1 MFNVGLIRVITLDEA
16 QGLNTHGQLIE
27 SLYPDIA
34 VESACIP
41 NQPEGIH
48 SPEQTDEAIPK
59 IVQVARECFANKDM
73 ILVSC
78 AEDPGVEEIRAAMP
92 GMPVTGGGECAVA
105 AALRYGERVGV
116 LGILDY
122 APKAYRRLLG
132 DRLVGNFR
140 PEGVNCTLDL
150 QTPEGHDS
158 CVRTARAMAEAG
170 CEVIALHRPG
180 NHRHRCRAGARHR
193 PARHR
198 SGGGHGRLRHLGSRP
213 QTTTQLTNKKAGDTS
228 KCRPLSQQFR

>member
-116 LGILDY
+116 LGIVDY

-170 CEVIALHRPG
+170 CEVIALGCTGLGTIGIAAELERVTGLPVIDPVV
-180 NHRHRCRAGARHR
+180 AMGAFVTLEA
-193 PARHR
+193 ARQQ
-198 SGGGHGRLRHLGSRP
+198 RLS
-213 QTTTQLTNKKAGDTS
+213 
-228 KCRPLSQQFR
+228 

>member
-34 VESACIP
+34 VESVCIP

-48 SPEQTDEAIPK
+48 SLEQTDEAIPK
-59 IVQVARECFANKDM
+59 IVQVARERFANKDM

-116 LGILDY
+116 LGIVDY

-158 CVRTARAMAEAG
+158 CVRTARAMAKAG
-170 CEVIALHRPG
+170 CEVIALGCTGLGTIGIAAELERVTGLPVIDPVV
-180 NHRHRCRAGARHR
+180 AMGAFVTLEA
-193 PARHR
+193 ARKQ
-198 SGGGHGRLRHLGSRP
+198 RLG
-213 QTTTQLTNKKAGDTS
+213 
-228 KCRPLSQQFR
+228 

>member
-1 MFNVGLIRVITLDEA
+1 M
-16 QGLNTHGQLIE
+16 E
-27 SLYPDIA
+27 S
-34 VESACIP
+34 VCIP

-59 IVQVARECFANKDM
+59 IVQVARERFADKDM

-116 LGILDY
+116 LGIVDY

-158 CVRTARAMAEAG
+158 CVRTAQTMAEAG
-170 CEVIALHRPG
+170 CEAIALGCTGLGTIGIAAELERVTGIPVIDPVV
-180 NHRHRCRAGARHR
+180 AMGAFATLEA
-193 PARHR
+193 ARKQ
-198 SGGGHGRLRHLGSRP
+198 RLS
-213 QTTTQLTNKKAGDTS
+213 
-228 KCRPLSQQFR
+228 

>member
-16 QGLNTHGQLIE
+16 QELNTHGQLIE

-34 VESACIP
+34 AESVCIP

-116 LGILDY
+116 LGIVDY

-170 CEVIALHRPG
+170 CEVIALGCTGLGTIGVAAELERVTGLPVIDPVV
-180 NHRHRCRAGARHR
+180 AMGAFVTLEA
-193 PARHR
+193 ARKQ
-198 SGGGHGRLRHLGSRP
+198 RLS
-213 QTTTQLTNKKAGDTS
+213 
-228 KCRPLSQQFR
+228 

>member
-1 MFNVGLIRVITLDEA
+1 MFNVGLIRVIPLDEA

-59 IVQVARECFANKDM
+59 IVQVARERFANKDM

-116 LGILDY
+116 LGIVDY

-170 CEVIALHRPG
+170 CEVIALGCTGLGTIGIAAELERVTGLPVIDPVV
-180 NHRHRCRAGARHR
+180 AMGAFVTLEA
-193 PARHR
+193 ARQQ
-198 SGGGHGRLRHLGSRP
+198 RLS
-213 QTTTQLTNKKAGDTS
+213 
-228 KCRPLSQQFR
+228 

>member
-116 LGILDY
+116 LGIVDY

-170 CEVIALHRPG
+170 CEVIALGCTGLGTIGIAAELERVTGLPVIDPVV
-180 NHRHRCRAGARHR
+180 AMGAFVTLEA
-193 PARHR
+193 ARKQ
-198 SGGGHGRLRHLGSRP
+198 RLS
-213 QTTTQLTNKKAGDTS
+213 
-228 KCRPLSQQFR
+228 

>member
-34 VESACIP
+34 VESVCIP

-59 IVQVARECFANKDM
+59 IVQVARERFANKDM

-116 LGILDY
+116 LGIVDY

-158 CVRTARAMAEAG
+158 CVRTAQAMAEAG
-170 CEVIALHRPG
+170 CEVIALGCTGLGTIGIAAELERVTGLPVIDPVV
-180 NHRHRCRAGARHR
+180 AMGAFVTLEA
-193 PARHR
+193 ARQQ
-198 SGGGHGRLRHLGSRP
+198 RLS
-213 QTTTQLTNKKAGDTS
+213 
-228 KCRPLSQQFR
+228 

>member
-116 LGILDY
+116 LGIVDY

-170 CEVIALHRPG
+170 CEVIALGCTGLGTIGIAAELERVTGLPVIDPVV
-180 NHRHRCRAGARHR
+180 AMGAFVTLEA
-193 PARHR
+193 ARR
-198 SGGGHGRLRHLGSRP
+198 QRLS
-213 QTTTQLTNKKAGDTS
+213 
-228 KCRPLSQQFR
+228 

>member
-34 VESACIP
+34 VESVCIP

-92 GMPVTGGGECAVA
+92 GMPVTGGG
-105 AALRYGERVGV
+105 
-116 LGILDY
+116 
-122 APKAYRRLLG
+122 
-132 DRLVGNFR
+132 
-140 PEGVNCTLDL
+140 
-150 QTPEGHDS
+150 
-158 CVRTARAMAEAG
+158 
-170 CEVIALHRPG
+170 
-180 NHRHRCRAGARHR
+180 
-193 PARHR
+193 
-198 SGGGHGRLRHLGSRP
+198 GHGRLRRLGSRP
-213 QTTTQLTNKKAGDTS
+213 SAATQLTNKKAGDTS

>member
-34 VESACIP
+34 VESVCSP

-48 SPEQTDEAIPK
+48 SPEQTDEATPK
-59 IVQVARECFANKDM
+59 IVQVARERFANKDM

-116 LGILDY
+116 LGIVDY

-170 CEVIALHRPG
+170 CEVIALGCTGLGTIGVAAELERVTGLPVIDPVV
-180 NHRHRCRAGARHR
+180 AMGAFVTLEA
-193 PARHR
+193 ARQQ
-198 SGGGHGRLRHLGSRP
+198 RLS
-213 QTTTQLTNKKAGDTS
+213 
-228 KCRPLSQQFR
+228 

>member
-59 IVQVARECFANKDM
+59 IVQVARERFANKDM

-116 LGILDY
+116 LGIVDY

-170 CEVIALHRPG
+170 CEVIALGCTGLGPIGLAAELERVTGLPVIDPVV
-180 NHRHRCRAGARHR
+180 AMGAFVTLEA
-193 PARHR
+193 ARQQ
-198 SGGGHGRLRHLGSRP
+198 RLS
-213 QTTTQLTNKKAGDTS
+213 
-228 KCRPLSQQFR
+228 

>member
-1 MFNVGLIRVITLDEA
+1 MFNVGLIRVITLDDPSA
-16 QGLNTHGQLIE
+16 RDAHGRLIE
-27 SLYPDIA
+27 SLYPGIA
-34 VESACIP
+34 VESACIA

-48 SPEQTDEAIPK
+48 SPEQTVEAIPK
-59 IVQVARECFANKDM
+59 IVDVARTRFADKDM

-78 AEDPGVEEIRAAMP
+78 AEDPGVEEIRAALP

-116 LGILDY
+116 LGIVDY

-140 PEGVNCTLDL
+140 PDGVHCTLDL

-158 CVRTARAMAEAG
+158 CVRAALSTAEAG
-170 CEVIALHRPG
+170 CDVIALGCTGLGTIGIAAELERVTGLPVIDPVV
-180 NHRHRCRAGARHR
+180 AMGAFATLEA
-193 PARHR
+193 ARKQR
-198 SGGGHGRLRHLGSRP
+198 RQP
-213 QTTTQLTNKKAGDTS
+213 
-228 KCRPLSQQFR
+228 

>member
-170 CEVIALHRPG
+170 CEVIALGCTGLGTIGIAAELERVTGLPVIDPVV
-180 NHRHRCRAGARHR
+180 AMGAFVTLEA
-193 PARHR
+193 ARKQ
-198 SGGGHGRLRHLGSRP
+198 RLS
-213 QTTTQLTNKKAGDTS
+213 
-228 KCRPLSQQFR
+228 

>member
-59 IVQVARECFANKDM
+59 IVQVARERFANKDM

-116 LGILDY
+116 LGIVDY

-170 CEVIALHRPG
+170 CEVIALGCTGLGTIDIAAELERVTGLPVIDPVV
-180 NHRHRCRAGARHR
+180 AMGAFVTLEA
-193 PARHR
+193 ARKQ
-198 SGGGHGRLRHLGSRP
+198 RLS
-213 QTTTQLTNKKAGDTS
+213 
-228 KCRPLSQQFR
+228 

>member
-59 IVQVARECFANKDM
+59 IVQVARERFANKDM

-78 AEDPGVEEIRAAMP
+78 AEDPGVEEIRAARP

-116 LGILDY
+116 LGIVDY

-170 CEVIALHRPG
+170 CEVIALGCTGLGTIGIAAELERVTGLPVIDPVV
-180 NHRHRCRAGARHR
+180 AMGAFVTLEA
-193 PARHR
+193 ARQQ
-198 SGGGHGRLRHLGSRP
+198 RLS
-213 QTTTQLTNKKAGDTS
+213 
-228 KCRPLSQQFR
+228 

>member
-59 IVQVARECFANKDM
+59 IVQVARERFANKDM

-116 LGILDY
+116 LGIVDY

-170 CEVIALHRPG
+170 CEVIALGCTGLGTIGIAAELERVTGLPVIDPVV
-180 NHRHRCRAGARHR
+180 AMGAFVTLEA
-193 PARHR
+193 ARQQ
-198 SGGGHGRLRHLGSRP
+198 RLS
-213 QTTTQLTNKKAGDTS
+213 
-228 KCRPLSQQFR
+228 

>member
-116 LGILDY
+116 LGIVDY

-170 CEVIALHRPG
+170 CEVIALGCTGLGTIGVAAELERVTGLPVIDPVV
-180 NHRHRCRAGARHR
+180 AMGAFVTLEA
-193 PARHR
+193 ARKQ
-198 SGGGHGRLRHLGSRP
+198 RLS
-213 QTTTQLTNKKAGDTS
+213 
-228 KCRPLSQQFR
+228 

>member
-59 IVQVARECFANKDM
+59 IVQVARERFADKDM

-116 LGILDY
+116 LGIVDY

-158 CVRTARAMAEAG
+158 CVRTAQTMAEAG
-170 CEVIALHRPG
+170 CEVIALGCTGLGTIGIAAELERVTGIPVIDPVVAMG
-180 NHRHRCRAGARHR
+180 TFATLEAARKQ
-193 PARHR
+193 
-198 SGGGHGRLRHLGSRP
+198 RLS
-213 QTTTQLTNKKAGDTS
+213 
-228 KCRPLSQQFR
+228 

>member
-34 VESACIP
+34 VESVCIP

-48 SPEQTDEAIPK
+48 SPEQTDEATPK
-59 IVQVARECFANKDM
+59 IVQVARERFANKDM

-116 LGILDY
+116 LGIVDY

-170 CEVIALHRPG
+170 CEVIALG
-180 NHRHRCRAGARHR
+180 CTG
-193 PARHR
+193 
-198 SGGGHGRLRHLGSRP
+198 LG
-213 QTTTQLTNKKAGDTS
+213 TIGIAA
-228 KCRPLSQQFR
+228 

>member
-59 IVQVARECFANKDM
+59 IVQVARERFANKDM

-92 GMPVTGGGECAVA
+92 GMPVTGGGECAGA
-105 AALRYGERVGV
+105 AALRYGERVGG
-116 LGILDY
+116 LGIVHY

-170 CEVIALHRPG
+170 CEVIALGCTGLGTIGIAAELERVTGLPVIDPVV
-180 NHRHRCRAGARHR
+180 AMGAFVTLEA
-193 PARHR
+193 ARQQ
-198 SGGGHGRLRHLGSRP
+198 RLS
-213 QTTTQLTNKKAGDTS
+213 
-228 KCRPLSQQFR
+228 

>member
-116 LGILDY
+116 LGIVDY

-170 CEVIALHRPG
+170 CEVIALGCTGLGTIGVAAELERVTGLPVIDPVV
-180 NHRHRCRAGARHR
+180 AMGAFVTLEA
-193 PARHR
+193 ARR
-198 SGGGHGRLRHLGSRP
+198 QRLS
-213 QTTTQLTNKKAGDTS
+213 
-228 KCRPLSQQFR
+228 